1 MDNKTHLWLLAREI
15 KDILKIIP
23 KDEVELRNNLK
34 KLRKR
39 VKRVSPNT
47 FEPGHLEH
55 KMLDYYLKDLDTS
68 NPWAKTVIRLMYIYA
83 TAPLF

>member
-23 KDEVELRNNLK
+23 KDEAKLRNNLK

-39 VKRVSPNT
+39 VKRVSPKT

-55 KMLDYYLKDLDTS
+55 KMLDYYLKDLDTA
-68 NPWAKTVIRLMYIYA
+68 NPWVKTVIHLIYIYA
-83 TAPLF
+83 TVPFL